1 MIDPLL
7 IRKDFPQLSD
17 AEYHYLDS
25 AATSLTPQAVL
36 DAEIEYYTDY
46 RANVHRGVF
55 AEAARATELY
65 EETRKKVAHF
75 IGAKPEEIIFTSG
88 ATESSNMLV
97 RMLEESLHVTRMRKN
112 IVTTV
117 MEHHAALL
125 PLQQFALRRDLPL
138 LSIPLARGAD
148 GDLVGLDYAQGEEL
162 ITTDTAIASMVLVSN
177 VTGEWNDVT
186 RIVRKAKE
194 CGALTIVDATAA
206 AGHVPLD
213 VTALGCDALYF
224 SGHKMFAPTGV
235 GVLWVKDTLLAQL
248 TPASFGGHMV
258 ARIEE
263 GKPEWAEIPSRFEAG
278 TKNISGVLGLGT
290 AIDYLERVR
299 VEEIHEYIQTLVA
312 DATARLRAIDGVT
325 VVSERDSKKNAGIV
339 AFTCAWAHP
348 HDVAEVLARDR
359 VAVRPG
365 HHCAIPL
372 HGALGIESSI
382 RASFHCYNTTADIDA
397 LIAALLKCKTLF
409 S

>member
-7 IRKDFPQLSD
+7 IRKDFPQLND

-138 LSIPLARGAD
+138 LSIPLARSED
-148 GDLVGLDYAQGEEL
+148 GD
-162 ITTDTAIASMVLVSN
+162 
-177 VTGEWNDVT
+177 
-186 RIVRKAKE
+186 
-194 CGALTIVDATAA
+194 
-206 AGHVPLD
+206 
-213 VTALGCDALYF
+213 
-224 SGHKMFAPTGV
+224 
-235 GVLWVKDTLLAQL
+235 
-248 TPASFGGHMV
+248 
-258 ARIEE
+258 
-263 GKPEWAEIPSRFEAG
+263 
-278 TKNISGVLGLGT
+278 
-290 AIDYLERVR
+290 
-299 VEEIHEYIQTLVA
+299 
-312 DATARLRAIDGVT
+312 
-325 VVSERDSKKNAGIV
+325 
-339 AFTCAWAHP
+339 
-348 HDVAEVLARDR
+348 
-359 VAVRPG
+359 
-365 HHCAIPL
+365 
-372 HGALGIESSI
+372 
-382 RASFHCYNTTADIDA
+382 
-397 LIAALLKCKTLF
+397 
-409 S
+409 